1 MIYLITG
8 NPGAGKSV
16 ESISLALQLA
26 KCDPWKNKPC
36 LRPLYVCNVRD
47 FKFDRV
53 PGSAPLSKEEVANW
67 EALPD
72 GSVILVDEVQD
83 VIPQRDK
90 GKPVPTWVQ
99 QLAKHR
105 HRGFDF
111 ILVTQHPAN
120 MDVFARRL
128 VGEHRHIRRKHR
140 LLSFLTF
147 FRKGSLRITWDRY
160 EPRMDEFLA
169 QRNAVKSG
177 ATWDKRNF
185 ELYQSTTLDTQKP
198 KLPWQLA
205 GVLVLVVVSGML
217 FSKGISRFTSDDE
230 KTEAAE
236 LSPAADSAAAPAAGE
251 AATPG
256 LTGGAERWKA
266 LEPRIKGIA
275 ASAPMYDAVPFNAP
289 PPRTVCISSGD
300 NGSAGCRCVEVD
312 QGTPVPADLAY
323 CVNAARWGTFHP
335 FVASGGEGGQPPS
348 DTPSTPDLMDGSA
361 AAVMQTLG
369 GGG

>member
-36 LRPLYVCNVRD
+36 VRPLYVSNVRG
-47 FKFDRV
+47 FQFDKV
-53 PGSAPLSKEEVANW
+53 PGSLPLPKDQVANW
-67 EALPD
+67 ESLPD
-72 GSVILVDEVQD
+72 GSVILIDEVQD

-90 GKPVPTWVQ
+90 GRPVPSWVQ
-99 QLAKHR
+99 ELAKHR

-111 ILVTQHPAN
+111 VLVTQHPSN
-120 MDVFARRL
+120 MDVFVRRL
-128 VGEHRHIRRKHR
+128 VGEHRHMRRKHR

-147 FRKGSLRITWDRY
+147 FKAGALRITWDRF
-160 EPRMDEFLA
+160 EPRMEDFLA

-177 ATWDKRNF
+177 ATYDKRNF
-185 ELYQSTTLDTQKP
+185 TLYESTTLDTQKP

-205 GVLVLVVVSGML
+205 GVLVLVVVSGVL

-236 LSPAADSAAAPAAGE
+236 LSPVADSASAPATGE
-251 AATPG
+251 AATDPVG
-256 LTGGAERWKA
+256 RWKS

-275 ASAPMYDAVPFNAP
+275 ASAPMFDAVPFNAP
-289 PPRTVCISSGD
+289 PPRTVCISSGN

-335 FVASGGEGGQPPS
+335 FVTSGGEGGEPPS
-348 DTPSTPDLMDGSA
+348 DTPSAQTLMDGSA
-361 AAVMQTLG
+361 TAVMQTLG